1 MQNLRLKAPTTV
13 VADYF
18 RLFVNRRAYTLQSN
32 RPHPESVRH
41 YYYRPKDRKTGQGLS
56 LTLDTI
62 RRHLEGEITIALY
75 AINPATQCSKWVA
88 IDADYEDSLADLLKL
103 RFYLRQ
109 DGVESAFENS
119 RRGGHLWIF
128 MAEPLPTLKCRIYVC
143 GLALRLGIPI
153 KRGRQDGI
161 EIFPKHDALKPGR
174 YGNAIRGPLGIHR
187 GAAQRFWFYGADDDI
202 EAQMRYLKFLSKVRR
217 DQLNRLIAGKAAPP
231 QLVRPKPK
239 AESGMRRY
247 AAGPGFRILDHI
259 STPLHTVGRNNV
271 TRCPSCA
278 EEGHDRSG
286 DNLSISI
293 EDPRKYICW
302 AGCRKRLWQD
312 IHAFLDFA
320 ILGRFDQAQPSHL
333 PLRTS
338 RNQVLWLLSDRYS
351 PTDFNEQLTEVS
363 IKEEGLVEVTGFPT
377 LGLPW

>member
-1 MQNLRLKAPTTV
+1 MGIVICRDGGENVDPSFESPASV

-18 RLFVNRRAYTLQSN
+18 HLFVNRRAYTLQSN
-32 RPHPESVRH
+32 RPHPESARH
-41 YYYRPKDRKTGQGLS
+41 YYYRPKDKKTGQGLS

-62 RRHLEGEITIALY
+62 RRHLEGEITIGLY

-103 RFYLRQ
+103 SFHLRQ
-109 DGVESAFENS
+109 DGVESALENS

-128 MAEPLPTLKCRIYVC
+128 LAEPLPARDCRIYVC
-143 GLALRLGIPI
+143 GLALRLGIPV
-153 KRGRQDGI
+153 KRGRQEGI

-187 GAAQRFWFYGADDDI
+187 GAAQRFWFDGADEDL
-202 EAQMRYLKFLSKVRR
+202 EKQMRYLNSLPKMTG
-217 DQLNRLIAGKAAPP
+217 DQLARLIAGKAIPP
-231 QLVRPKPK
+231 QLLPPEPK
-239 AESGMRRY
+239 AEPVMRRHTG
-247 AAGPGFRILDHI
+247 GPEFRILDHI
-259 STPLHTVGRNNV
+259 NTKLRTVGHNNV

-302 AGCRKRLWQD
+302 AGCTSDMIRAALGCPRVYV
-312 IHAFLDFA
+312 HAQNKEASNVEIWPDSNGLTGGEIPRGGTQRD
-320 ILGRFDQAQPSHL
+320 G
-333 PLRTS
+333 LR
-338 RNQVLWLLSDRYS
+338 
-351 PTDFNEQLTEVS
+351 
-363 IKEEGLVEVTGFPT
+363 G
-377 LGLPW
+377 